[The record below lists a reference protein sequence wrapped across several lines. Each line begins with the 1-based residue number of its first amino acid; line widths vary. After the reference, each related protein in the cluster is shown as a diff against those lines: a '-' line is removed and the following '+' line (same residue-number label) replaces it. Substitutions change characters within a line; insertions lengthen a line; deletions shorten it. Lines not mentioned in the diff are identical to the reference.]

1 MSPSLAHGGL
11 CMSEK
16 SDMRGADVII
26 SVLFFILSI
35 WMLVE
40 AFSMPL
46 KDTYAGVDSV
56 WYVSPAL
63 MPLIIGAAM
72 MLISI
77 AIFRYSMKH
86 GGLETL
92 KEMIGRARQASFF
105 NEMNLRF
112 LAVLVPLIG
121 FVFINLRI
129 IDFFLSIVFYLVF
142 TISVFYF
149 ENEQFLKKLLLSFS
163 IMTSTMLI
171 IMVLNIDQILADI
184 SWIIMDVVG
193 LIFIIALHVLIQ
205 IELKKIGDP
214 KLKIKY
220 KHVLLMSYITPIIIV
235 PTFRFLLRIPLP
247 KEGVIVNLMAMV
259 YYAIR

>member
-1 MSPSLAHGGL
+1 
-11 CMSEK
+11 MSEK
-16 SDMRGADVII
+16 SDMRGADIII

-40 AFSMPL
+40 AFTMPL
-46 KDTYAGVDSV
+46 TDTYAGVDSV

-77 AIFRYSMKH
+77 GIFMYAVKH
-86 GGLETL
+86 EGLETL
-92 KEMIGRARQASFF
+92 KGMIGRARKSAFF

-112 LAVLVPLIG
+112 FAVLVPLIG
-121 FVFINLRI
+121 FVFINLRV

-149 ENEQFLKKLLLSFS
+149 ENEQFLKKMLFSFS
-163 IMTSTMLI
+163 LMTSAMLVI
-171 IMVLNIDQILADI
+171 IVFNIDQMLADL
-184 SWIIMDVVG
+184 SWIIMDLIG
-193 LIFIIALHVLIQ
+193 LVFIITLHVLIQ

-220 KHVLLMSYITPIIIV
+220 KHVLLMSYITPIVIV